1 MPTMASQK
9 KAKTTRRMI
18 GLGIEVRGDDL
29 VMREHRIEEVG
40 EGRNQACPEGVKME
54 GDLGSR
60 PINFGARSGPGHRR
74 PHSLE
79 SVASA
84 GRTLS
89 IASWLS
95 TTDRSTVGSK
105 TGGVGAE
112 VRDSFFP
119 FFFRLGSMA
128 AGIVGVRSG

>member
-1 MPTMASQK
+1 MQ
-9 KAKTTRRMI
+9 RI
-18 GLGIEVRGDDL
+18 NL
-29 VMREHRIEEVG
+29 VLREHRVEEIR

-89 IASWLS
+89 IAWLS
-95 TTDRSTVGSK
+95 TTDSSMAGLK
-105 TGGVGAE
+105 TGITGAE
-112 VRDSFFP
+112 IRDSFFP
-119 FFFRLGSMA
+119 LLF
-128 AGIVGVRSG
+128 